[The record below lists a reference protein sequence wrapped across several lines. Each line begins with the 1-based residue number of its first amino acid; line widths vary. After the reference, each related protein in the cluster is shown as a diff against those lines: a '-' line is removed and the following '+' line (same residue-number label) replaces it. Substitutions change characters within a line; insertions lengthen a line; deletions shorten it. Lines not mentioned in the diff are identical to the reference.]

1 MPTGE
6 PAGSTLNVGLF
17 GASIKG
23 KLIRRSVIAIKA
35 TQSGHKPSAVL
46 ACHPGQ
52 TAPVTS

>member
-23 KLIRRSVIAIKA
+23 KLTRWSVIASEA
-35 TQSGHKPSAVL
+35 TQSGNNGIS
-46 ACHPGQ
+46 
-52 TAPVTS
+52 S